1 MTRAV
6 RIRIVVFVLLSAIG
20 IVYVASS
27 YLGVVD
33 RVLGRGYQVTV
44 TLPKSGGLFEGSEV
58 TYRGVKVG
66 QVEDLQVR
74 PDGAEAVLDLE
85 EGTRVPADSPVVVRN
100 LSAVGE
106 QYLDFQPTSAD
117 GPYLEGGD
125 TVSGSE
131 ESLPVD
137 EADLLVALDD
147 FVGSVD
153 QEDLNLVIEEL
164 GLTFRDTGGPLQR
177 MLDGGTEFIDE
188 AAANEEATVDLLED
202 GLRVLRT
209 QKQQGG
215 NIESFSSDLRQ
226 LTTAL
231 RRSDQDLRQTL
242 AHTPGALREVRT
254 LLEEMEP
261 TLPVLLGNAVTV
273 GQVVT
278 THLAGLE
285 QLLVT
290 FPVAISTGFTGTT
303 PDGWGHVRLELNQE
317 VMPCRKGFMP
327 PEQWRQGD
335 DLTDTEFF
343 PARCEEGPPVN
354 MRGSKYA
361 PAPEG
366 TSSEGQALRPEYDP
380 ATGQPTG
387 VVDGEGDPV
396 RLKEPEDLSILGG
409 DSWKWLMVGPVAR
422 R

>member
-1 MTRAV
+1 MTRGV
-6 RIRIVVFVLLSAIG
+6 KIRIVVFLVLSAMG

-33 RVLGRGYQVTV
+33 RVLGRGYQVSV
-44 TLPKSGGLFEGSEV
+44 QLPRSGGLFEGSEV

-66 QVEDLQVR
+66 KVGDLRVTAE
-74 PDGAEAVLDLE
+74 GAEAVLDLE
-85 EGTRVPADSPVVVRN
+85 DDTRVPADTEVAVQN

-106 QYLDFQPTSAD
+106 QYLDFQPAASG
-117 GPYLEGGD
+117 GPYLEQGD
-125 TVSGSE
+125 TLTAGE
-131 ESLPVD
+131 DSLPVD

-153 QEDLNLVIEEL
+153 QDDLSLVIDEL
-164 GLTFRDTGGPLQR
+164 GTMFHDTGRPLQR
-177 MLDGGTEFIDE
+177 LIDGGTELIDE
-188 AAANEEATVDLLED
+188 AAANEEATVDLLEN

-209 QKQQGG
+209 QKEQGD
-215 NIESFSSDLRQ
+215 NIESFSRDLRL

-231 RRSDQDLRQTL
+231 RRSDRDLRQTL
-242 AHTPGALREVRT
+242 QRTPGALREVRA
-254 LLEEMEP
+254 LLEDMEP
-261 TLPVLLGNAVTV
+261 TLPILLGNAVTV
-273 GQVVT
+273 GQVIT
-278 THLAGLE
+278 SHLDGVE

-335 DLTDTEFF
+335 DLSDAEFF
-343 PARCEEGPPVN
+343 PAQCEEGPPVN

-361 PAPEG
+361 PAPRG
-366 TSSEGQALRPEYDP
+366 TSAGGQAFRPEYDP
-380 ATGQPTG
+380 ATGELAG
-387 VVDGEGDPV
+387 IVDGEGAAV
-396 RLKEPEDLSILGG
+396 RLAEPEDLSILGG